1 MYQHRMKASHSV
13 IFSAKTVFMIKKKSR
28 IRSFR
33 SSHTTQKVSI
43 FVVFLVRIQLN
54 AGTYIPKNCEY
65 RLLLCSVVTQ
75 FLMNCNPS
83 LQKQPSIGTLQ
94 KAVLKTFVRTTE
106 NLLVQVRIQHWSF
119 PVNFL
124 LQFFGITFEQHDWR
138 LLLIHRTGY
147 PLLI

>member
-13 IFSAKTVFMIKKKSR
+13 IFSTKTVFMIKKKSR

-75 FLMNCNPS
+75 LLMNCNPS

-94 KAVLKTFVRTTE
+94 KAVLKTFVSTTE
-106 NLLVQVRIQHWSF
+106 NLLVQVCLYNKSYRPIVCNSTKTQNPAQAFSSKFFVAIFRNSF
-119 PVNFL
+119 
-124 LQFFGITFEQHDWR
+124 
-138 LLLIHRTGY
+138 
-147 PLLI
+147 

>member
-1 MYQHRMKASHSV
+1 MKASHSV
-13 IFSAKTVFMIKKKSR
+13 IFSAKTVFIIKKKSR

-33 SSHTTQKVSI
+33 SSHTTQKVSV

-54 AGTYIPKNCEY
+54 AGTYIQKNFEY

-106 NLLVQVRIQHWSF
+106 NLLMQVCLYNKSYRPIVCNSTKTQNPAQVFSSEFFVAIFRNSF
-119 PVNFL
+119 
-124 LQFFGITFEQHDWR
+124 
-138 LLLIHRTGY
+138 
-147 PLLI
+147 